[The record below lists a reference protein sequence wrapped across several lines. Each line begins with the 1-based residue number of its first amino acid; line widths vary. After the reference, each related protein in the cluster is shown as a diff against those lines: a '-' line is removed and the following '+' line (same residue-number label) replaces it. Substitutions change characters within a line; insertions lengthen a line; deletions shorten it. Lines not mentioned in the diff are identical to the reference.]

1 MAQFQHPGALREA
14 QHRIQ
19 QALEHGASSLDLSGL
34 RLRRL
39 PEDIAKLA
47 PQLTALDLSNCRE
60 LRSLDGIETLTGLT
74 ELKLR
79 FCRRLET
86 LEPLSPL
93 VEIKWLNIEL
103 CDQLTSLK
111 GLERLNQLEVLGA
124 DHCTCLSNITALKGK
139 PALKNISL
147 ERTRVSDISPVSE
160 SVNLCSLN
168 LSGCLKV
175 KSLEPLNGLANLSNL
190 NVRDIKQS
198 IDGITALPSL
208 KSLQVSGLVEN
219 IDVIVQMQQLE
230 TLRLS
235 GANDVFISTAL
246 AKLRRLKSLT
256 LFQFNTAD
264 LNFLQGSP
272 QLEEL
277 RLLGCTE
284 LSDLSGLRRVEQ
296 LKSLVLSFREN
307 VVSLQSLASLQQL
320 ESLSVHAWEPMRDV
334 SVVSKLS
341 KLKTLSLNNFGMEL
355 TLNPADLPASLEAL
369 HGFSFETQKP
379 SLDNIAHLTS
389 LQEVSTHFRLTECQ
403 MDALKSLPQMMSIR
417 SDCTW
422 TKDTGVWKLT
432 GLQCQENLS
441 VSELDDLYVFDR
453 LTVQALSFSE
463 NSKLQ
468 DLTTLGNYKN
478 LNSLS
483 ISGCHGL
490 KDYSPL
496 MHVSTLETLQ
506 IGIPPYSNSTLQIHQ
521 IPKLDWG
528 TAEYLLNELPKLDL
542 AGQILIEHIPPELTC
557 PIKQSAI
564 EDWYWDIQRHGH
576 ATPTALKVMI
586 LGNGQI
592 GKTQLARRLRGEAF
606 DESVKSTHGI
616 QLHRFDYNEI
626 EIQCWDFGG
635 QDVYLGTHSLF
646 IDSRALYLLLWHPL
660 TENNDLVPCEQ
671 IEIRNRPLSYWLAY
685 LKSLAGSEAQVMVC
699 QSQCDDP
706 EQDLRAPVPH
716 PVPFTKLREVPIS
729 AKVPG
734 GLDEFTPFFERA
746 VQLQLKRN
754 GDIWLPKNWLAVE
767 QEIAL
772 LQTQLLPYDAYQTL
786 CVRYDVAAPET
797 LVQYLHQTGRV
808 FYRKGC
814 FDDQLILDQAWAL
827 QGVYLLL
834 EREHVMPALKGANGC
849 FAKADLEPLL
859 WQGKEFTASEKA
871 LFVEMMLQCGV
882 CFKLTDDSYIAP
894 DALPEKAER
903 QGHFTS
909 IWQQGECDYH
919 IRLEYAFLHDATM
932 RYLLSKI
939 GQQAGPQACY
949 WRYGCCYY
957 DAKANA
963 RVWFECTPLSDEQ
976 KGERDDFSNYGQPG
990 VIDIRV
996 AGKQGLELAKHL
1008 LKSITREQHLE
1019 QSARVEWRV
1028 GEPTEEAREIQDEDT
1043 PLAPFAGINPAA
1055 KASTGLYF
1063 SYARGKAPDP
1073 HQQICDEIYTQL
1085 AKYELEVIRDREA
1098 TGYGDSIA
1106 EFEREIG
1113 RADAVLL
1120 VISRKSLYE
1129 STHCMNELKLIY
1141 EHCQGQQSKF
1151 NDKVF
1156 PVILADVHIDSLQS
1170 RLEIVQHWK
1179 HEKEKINALIDAV
1192 GKEDAGPEA
1201 VAELKAM
1208 SAFIG
1213 CINSALSW
1221 VSDRVTE
1228 RESELQADATVQ
1240 FVVDKLNLRLRN
1252 KGQYDGKD
1260 PTGDTTGFTRHSSV
1274 V

>member
-19 QALEHGASSLDLSGL
+19 QALENGASSLDLSGL

-39 PEDIAKLA
+39 PEEIAKLA
-47 PQLTALDLSNCRE
+47 PQLTALDLSNCGE
-60 LRSLDGIETLTGLT
+60 LRSLAGIEPLTGLT

-79 FCRRLET
+79 SCHKLET
-86 LEPLSPL
+86 LEPLSQL
-93 VEIKWLNIEL
+93 VEVKLLDIEF
-103 CDQLTSLK
+103 CDLLTSLN
-111 GLERLNQLEVLGA
+111 GLERLNQLEILGA
-124 DHCTCLSNITALKGK
+124 DHCIFLSNITALKGK
-139 PALKNISL
+139 AGLKSISL
-147 ERTRVSDISPVSE
+147 ARTRVSDLSSVSE
-160 SVNLCSLN
+160 SVSLCSLN
-168 LSGCLKV
+168 LSGCSKID
-175 KSLEPLNGLANLSNL
+175 SLAPLNGLDNLSDL
-190 NVRDIKQS
+190 NISGLQLS

-208 KSLQVSGLVEN
+208 KSLQVSDVVEN
-219 IDVIVQMQQLE
+219 IDVIVQVQQLE

-235 GANDVFISTAL
+235 GANDVFISTVL
-246 AKLRRLKSLT
+246 PELRCLKSLT
-256 LFQFNTAD
+256 VFQFNTPN
-264 LNFLQGSP
+264 LNFLQGLP

-277 RLLGCTE
+277 RLLNCPE
-284 LSDLSGLRRVEQ
+284 LSDLSGLQKIDQ
-296 LKSLVLSFREN
+296 LKSLHLNLRKN
-307 VVSLQSLASLQQL
+307 AVSLKSFASLQKL
-320 ESLSVHAWEPMRDV
+320 EFLSLHTSDRFDELSLV
-334 SVVSKLS
+334 STLP
-341 KLKTLSLNNFGMEL
+341 KLKTLNLHVFGSVLKLNFE
-355 TLNPADLPASLEAL
+355 DLPASLEAL
-369 HGFSFETQKP
+369 HGYEINLVNQEP
-379 SLDNIAHLTS
+379 SLANTAHLTS
-389 LQEVSTHFRLTECQ
+389 LEEVSTDSKLSEFQ
-403 MDALKSLPQMMSIR
+403 MDALKSLPQMTSIR
-417 SDCTW
+417 SACTW
-422 TKDTGVWKLT
+422 AKENGVWQLSE
-432 GLQCQENLS
+432 LQCRES
-441 VSELDDLYVFDR
+441 SSICELDELYVFDK
-453 LTVQALSFSE
+453 LTVNTLKFYG
-463 NSKLQ
+463 NSKLR
-468 DLTTLGNYKN
+468 DLTTLGDYKN
-478 LNSLS
+478 LHSLD
-483 ISGCHGL
+483 INDCNGL
-490 KDYSPL
+490 RDYTPL
-496 MHVSTLETLQ
+496 KQTSALEKLE
-506 IGIPPYSNSTLQIHQ
+506 IGRPQYSDSTLQIHQ
-521 IPKLDWG
+521 IPKLDWS

-542 AGQILIEHIPPELTC
+542 LGQILIEHIPPELTC

-616 QLHRFDYNEI
+616 QLHRFDYNGV

-646 IDSRALYLLLWHPL
+646 IDSRALYLLLWHPK

-746 VQLQLKRN
+746 IQLQLKRN

-767 QEIAL
+767 LEIAV
-772 LQTQLLPYDAYQTL
+772 LQVQLLPYDAYQTL
-786 CVRYDVAAPET
+786 CARHDVAAPET
-797 LVQYLHQTGRV
+797 LVKYLHQTGRV

-834 EREHVMPALKGANGC
+834 EREHVMPALKGASGC
-849 FAKADLEPLL
+849 FAEADLEPLL

-882 CFKLTDDSYIAP
+882 CFKLTDSSYIAP

-939 GQQAGPQACY
+939 GEQAGPQACY

-957 DAKANA
+957 DVKTNA

-1008 LKSITREQHLE
+1008 LKSISKEQHLE

-1063 SYARGKAPDP
+1063 SYAWGKAPDP

-1141 EHCQGQQSKF
+1141 EHCQGQQNKF

-1221 VSDRVTE
+1221 ISDRVTE
-1228 RESELQADATVQ
+1228 RETELQADATVQ
-1240 FVVDKLNLRLRN
+1240 FVVDKLNLRVRN
-1252 KGQYDGKD
+1252 E
-1260 PTGDTTGFTRHSSV
+1260 R
-1274 V
+1274 

>member
-39 PEDIAKLA
+39 PEEIAALA
-47 PQLTALDLSNCRE
+47 PQLTALDLSNCGE
-60 LRSLDGIETLTGLT
+60 LRSLAGIESLTGLT

-79 FCRRLET
+79 FCHKLET
-86 LEPLSPL
+86 LEPLSQL
-93 VEIKWLNIEL
+93 VEIKWLDIEL

-111 GLERLNQLEVLGA
+111 GLERLNQLEVLSA
-124 DHCTCLSNITALKGK
+124 YNCRRLTDIAALKGK
-139 PALKNISL
+139 ANLTNVNLAHTS
-147 ERTRVSDISPVSE
+147 VSDISSMSE
-160 SVNLCSLN
+160 LHSLQSADLSWCSGT
-168 LSGCLKV
+168 S
-175 KSLEPLNGLANLSNL
+175 SLEPFSGLTNLLDL
-190 NVRDIKQS
+190 NVSGVQQS
-198 IDGITALPSL
+198 IDWIVSLPSL
-208 KSLQVSGLVEN
+208 KTLRISLASLSSIYALEN
-219 IDVIVQMQQLE
+219 IKQLE
-230 TLRLS
+230 TLELDEYD
-235 GANDVFISTAL
+235 DVHLNT
-246 AKLRRLKSLT
+246 RQLT
-256 LFQFNTAD
+256 LGCLKKLYISNFYAESV
-264 LNFLQGSP
+264 NFLRGLP

-277 RLLGCTE
+277 HLDDCINLR
-284 LSDLSGLRRVEQ
+284 DISGLKWTEQ
-296 LKSLVLSFREN
+296 LKSLRLNFEDN
-307 VVSLQSLASLQQL
+307 LVSLKSLLMLDQL
-320 ESLSVHAWEPMRDV
+320 ESLSLNTSQYLDDMDV
-334 SVVSKLS
+334 IKVLPE
-341 KLKTLSLNNFGMEL
+341 LKALDLWIFVPEESFKPVCFPPSLI
-355 TLNPADLPASLEAL
+355 SLE
-369 HGFSFETQKP
+369 GYG
-379 SLDNIAHLTS
+379 
-389 LQEVSTHFRLTECQ
+389 FRLLKEGCKDADIAYFTDLKEISIHSGLSEGEII
-403 MDALKSLPQMMSIR
+403 ALKNLPQMTSIH
-417 SDCTW
+417 SGCAW
-422 TKDTGVWKLT
+422 TKVNGMWQLSE
-432 GLQCQENLS
+432 LQCKESLS
-441 VSELDDLYVFDR
+441 ISELDELYVFDK
-453 LTVQALSFSE
+453 LALNILSFYG
-463 NSKLQ
+463 NSKLRSLAAIG
-468 DLTTLGNYKN
+468 DYKN
-478 LNSLS
+478 LHSLD
-483 ISGCHGL
+483 INDCNGL
-490 KDYSPL
+490 QDYMPL
-496 MHVSTLETLQ
+496 MQACVLEKLE
-506 IGIPPYSNSTLQIHQ
+506 IGRPQYSDSTLQIHQ
-521 IPKLDWG
+521 IPKLDWI
-528 TAEYLLNELPKLDL
+528 TAEYLLTELPKLEME
-542 AGQILIEHIPPELTC
+542 GQILIEHIPPELTC
-557 PIKQSAI
+557 PIKQDAI

-592 GKTQLARRLRGEAF
+592 GKTQLARCLRGEAF

-616 QLHRFDYNEI
+616 QLHRFDYNGV

-646 IDSRALYLLLWHPL
+646 IDSRALYLLLWHPK

-706 EQDLRAPVPH
+706 EQDQRAPVPH

-746 VQLQLKRN
+746 IQLQLKRN

-767 QEIAL
+767 QEIAV
-772 LQTQLLPYDAYQTL
+772 LQVQLLPYDAYQTL
-786 CVRYDVAAPET
+786 CARHDVAAPET

-834 EREHVMPALKGANGC
+834 EREHVMPALKGASGC

-882 CFKLTDDSYIAP
+882 CFQLTDDSYIAP

-939 GQQAGPQACY
+939 GEQAGPQACY

-963 RVWFECTPLSDEQ
+963 RVWFECTPLTDEQ
-976 KGERDDFSNYGQPG
+976 KEERNDFSNYGQPG

-1008 LKSITREQHLE
+1008 LKSISKEQHLE
-1019 QSARVEWRV
+1019 QSARVEWQV
-1028 GEPTEEAREIQDEDT
+1028 GEPTEEAREIQDEDA

-1063 SYARGKAPDP
+1063 SYAWGKAPDP

-1141 EHCQGQQSKF
+1141 EHCQGQQNKF

-1156 PVILADVHIDSLQS
+1156 PVIIGDVCIDTPEE
-1170 RLEIVQHWK
+1170 RLDVVAHWLK
-1179 HEKEKINALIDAV
+1179 KRELLDKRIDAV
-1192 GKEDAGPEA
+1192 GNQYAGKADLDA
-1201 VAELKAM
+1201 LKTM
-1208 SAFIG
+1208 DAFIS
-1213 CINSALSW
+1213 CVSDTLSW
-1221 VSDRVTE
+1221 ISDRVTE

-1252 KGQYDGKD
+1252 AG
-1260 PTGDTTGFTRHSSV
+1260 
-1274 V
+1274 